1 MCVCA
6 QTWGQV
12 KKRSAAGLTYHV
24 PLKPFVVAPRVPAEK
39 RCNLLLEK
47 QLLTLEE
54 MGVEI
59 MEDPGDAANSEQGA
73 DAYAAQ
79 IVEHARHAILK
90 AQGLLQPQRLAPP
103 VEVPSPP
110 PPAAPKATAAK
121 RKR

>member
-59 MEDPGDAANSEQGA
+59 MEDPGDAAQDG
-73 DAYAAQ
+73 DAEETYAASA
-79 IVEHARHAILK
+79 VEHVRHAVLK
-90 AQGLLQPQRLAPP
+90 AQGHLQLPMM
-103 VEVPSPP
+103 
-110 PPAAPKATAAK
+110 PAAAVVAAGSKRRRGAAVAT
-121 RKR
+121 